1 MAEARLPPPPDEE
14 LRRPWHGA
22 SDRAEDPGVAAIRLH
37 RAEVEALM
45 VFRRTAPGSEEQ
57 ARAWRR
63 LATLREKRVALMAP
77 AQAQRLPPLPAGPAC
92 AGSAWQKLRRR
103 FGLGRA

>member
-1 MAEARLPPPPDEE
+1 MADAPLPEEA

-22 SDRAEDPGVAAIRLH
+22 SDRVEDPAVAALRLQ

-45 VFRRTAPGSEEQ
+45 AYRRMAEGSEEQ

-63 LATLREKRVALMAP
+63 LATLREKRMALMPPAEAARLPALPPAP
-77 AQAQRLPPLPAGPAC
+77 ARGL
-92 AGSAWQKLRRR
+92 SAWEKLRRR
-103 FGLGRA
+103 FGLGRTAR